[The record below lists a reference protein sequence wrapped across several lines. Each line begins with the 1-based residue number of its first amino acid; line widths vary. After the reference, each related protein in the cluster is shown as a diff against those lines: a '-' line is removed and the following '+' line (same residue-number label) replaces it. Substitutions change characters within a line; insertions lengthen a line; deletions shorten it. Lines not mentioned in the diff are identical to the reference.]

1 MLINTTNIV
10 AFLSIGGSVFVTGID
25 VDILSAEGPDMGD
38 IIVDSIFNSHIDE
51 DEEIGESLPRKLYNY
66 FFGSKNS
73 RKQIYNTMIVYW
85 NI

>member
-1 MLINTTNIV
+1 
-10 AFLSIGGSVFVTGID
+10 
-25 VDILSAEGPDMGD
+25 MGD

-85 NI
+85 NIWMIEINTRIFYIL